1 MKKGEVT
8 AFLSILFL
16 LFLSL
21 TATIIESASV
31 QITKNKRRADVERA
45 VESVFAEYQ
54 KDLLEEYD
62 VFALDSTYESG
73 IFAEKNLLDRMEF
86 YGAGKGTYKVE
97 KIQLLSDDFGR
108 AFREQ
113 VITYVKQKSGIGNV
127 EELAGTTTEWEEQE
141 REQEVYEEEGK
152 EVTGSLEQSLKEAE
166 QQLPE
171 KDNPLGIFSEI
182 KTKGM
187 LWMTVPKEMNV
198 SEKAVTLKELPSKR
212 KLRKGRGTF
221 KTREEK
227 SKTMSKLYFTSYLLE
242 KFSAADKPDEKK
254 KLSYELEYVIGG
266 KESDRE
272 NLDIVVAKL
281 VGMRFPANYGFLLSD
296 SVKKAEAETMAA
308 ALAGVIALPALI
320 GVIKQAI
327 LLAWAFGESIMDVRS
342 LLEGGKVELIKNQEN
357 WKLQLS
363 SLLEIGKEDI
373 DVQKDERGLSYREY
387 LRMLLFLQKEEECT
401 MRSLDIVEMNIRQK
415 KGEVFK
421 IDSCVSKLEIQS
433 ICKIRERITYRF
445 STLYGYQ

>member
-31 QITKNKRRADVERA
+31 QITKNKRRVDVERA

-62 VFALDSTYESG
+62 VFALDSTYERG
-73 IFAEKNLLDRMEF
+73 IFAEKNLLDRRTWF
-86 YGAGKGTYKVE
+86 YCAGKGTYKVE

-113 VITYVKQKSGIGNV
+113 VITYMKQKSGIKMWRN
-127 EELAGTTTEWEEQE
+127 LQEQQLNGKSRE
-141 REQEVYEEEGK
+141 KEQEVYEEEGK
-152 EVTGSLEQSLKEAE
+152 EVTSSLEQSVGGGTTTSGERQSTRNFFRNKNKRHALDDC
-166 QQLPE
+166 PE
-171 KDNPLGIFSEI
+171 GDECIRKGGYIERI
-182 KTKGM
+182 AVQTKT
-187 LWMTVPKEMNV
+187 
-198 SEKAVTLKELPSKR
+198 A
-212 KLRKGRGTF
+212 KGRGTF
-221 KTREEK
+221 KTLEEK

-272 NLDIVVAKL
+272 NLDIVVTKL

-327 LLAWAFGESIMDVRS
+327 LLAWAFGESIIDVRS

-401 MRSLDIVEMNIRQK
+401 MRSLDIVE
-415 KGEVFK
+415 
-421 IDSCVSKLEIQS
+421 
-433 ICKIRERITYRF
+433 
-445 STLYGYQ
+445 

>member
-8 AFLSILFL
+8 AFLSIVFV

-45 VESVFAEYQ
+45 MESFFAEYQ
-54 KDLLEEYD
+54 KNLLEEYD
-62 VFALDSTYESG
+62 VFALEGTYEKGVFS
-73 IFAEKNLLDRMEF
+73 EKELLDRLKF
-86 YGAGKGTYKVE
+86 YGAGKGTHEIE

-113 VITYVKQKSGIGNV
+113 VIAYRKQKSGVENM

-141 REQEVYEEEGK
+141 KSQEVYKEEGK
-152 EVTGSLEQSLKEAE
+152 EVTGNLEQSLTEAE

-171 KDNPLGIFSEI
+171 EDNPLGVFSEI
-182 KTKGM
+182 KAKGM
-187 LWMTVPKEMNV
+187 LWMTVPKEAEI
-198 SEKAVTLKELPSKR
+198 SQKAVTLQELPSNR

-221 KTREEK
+221 KTTKENNA
-227 SKTMSKLYFTSYLLE
+227 TMSKLYFASYLVE
-242 KFSAADKPDEKK
+242 KFSAADKPAAKK

-272 NLDIVVAKL
+272 NLDIVVTKL
-281 VGMRFPANYGFLLSD
+281 VGMRFPVNYGFLLSD

-308 ALAGVIALPALI
+308 TLAGVIALPALV

-342 LLEGGKVELIKNQEN
+342 LMSGGKIELLKNREN

-363 SLLEIGKEDI
+363 SVLKLGKEDV
-373 DVQKDERGLSYREY
+373 DVQKSEKGLSYREY

-415 KGEVFK
+415 RGNFFRV
-421 IDSCVSKLEIQS
+421 DSCVSKLEIKS
-433 ICKIRERITYRF
+433 ICVIREKITYRF

>member
-8 AFLSILFL
+8 AFLSIVFL

-31 QITKNKRRADVERA
+31 QITKNKRRSDVERA
-45 VESVFAEYQ
+45 MESSFAEYQ
-54 KDLLEEYD
+54 KNLLEEYD
-62 VFALDSTYESG
+62 VFALEGTYEKGVFS
-73 IFAEKNLLDRMEF
+73 EKELLDRMKF
-86 YGAGKGTYKVE
+86 YGVGKGIHEIE

-113 VITYVKQKSGIGNV
+113 VIAYRKQKSGIGNM

-141 REQEVYEEEGK
+141 KKQEIYEEEGK
-152 EVTGSLEQSLKEAE
+152 EVTGSLEQSLTEAE

-171 KDNPLGIFSEI
+171 EDNPFGIFSEI
-182 KTKGM
+182 KAKGM

-198 SEKAVTLKELPSKR
+198 SQKVVTLQELPSNR

-221 KTREEK
+221 KTPKEK
-227 SKTMSKLYFTSYLLE
+227 NVTMSKLYFASYLLE
-242 KFSAADKPDEKK
+242 KFSAADNPDEKK

-272 NLDIVVAKL
+272 NLDIVVTKL
-281 VGMRFPANYGFLLSD
+281 VGMRFPVNYGFLLSD
-296 SVKKAEAETMAA
+296 SVKKAEAETMATT
-308 ALAGVIALPALI
+308 LAGVIALPALI

-342 LLEGGKVELIKNQEN
+342 LMTGGKIELLKNRKN

-363 SLLEIGKEDI
+363 SLLKLGKEDV
-373 DVQKDERGLSYREY
+373 DVQKSENGLSYREY
-387 LRMLLFLQKEEECT
+387 LRMLIFLQKEEECT

-415 KGEVFK
+415 RGNFFRV
-421 IDSCVSKLEIQS
+421 DSCVSKLEIKS
-433 ICKIRERITYRF
+433 VCAIREKITYRF